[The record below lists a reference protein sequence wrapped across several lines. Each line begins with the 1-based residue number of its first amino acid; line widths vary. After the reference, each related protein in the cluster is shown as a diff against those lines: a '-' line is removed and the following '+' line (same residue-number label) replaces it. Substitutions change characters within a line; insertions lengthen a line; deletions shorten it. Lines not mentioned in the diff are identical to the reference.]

1 LEMEPLPCFGKT
13 DDCMDSVWRTLCH
26 DYLLLFPSEELTNA
40 LYKVFVAT
48 NGFWTS
54 EERSW

>member
-1 LEMEPLPCFGKT
+1 
-13 DDCMDSVWRTLCH
+13 
-26 DYLLLFPSEELTNA
+26 LLLFPSEELTNA